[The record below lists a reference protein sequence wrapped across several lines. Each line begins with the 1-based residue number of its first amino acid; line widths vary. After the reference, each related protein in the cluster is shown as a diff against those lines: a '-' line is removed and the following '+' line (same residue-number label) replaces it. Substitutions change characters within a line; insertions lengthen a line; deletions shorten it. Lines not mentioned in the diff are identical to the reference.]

1 MDATT
6 GIIIVLFVVTI
17 FSSLG
22 GNKGYA
28 PPRYRGP
35 SSPTE
40 LSQPA
45 APVPSSNVEPSFFGA
60 AGESSRQS
68 IQNYILRFRNP
79 GEASAITSAIMRH
92 SKAYDVNPK
101 LVAALMRRES
111 GYNPWAR
118 SSAGAI
124 GLGQLM
130 PATCT
135 TTGVT
140 NPYDIDDNAKGT
152 VRYMKY
158 LLDRFKNYSNQV
170 SFALAGYL
178 EGPNAVA
185 RNKGYSRTT
194 AAYVKDIIEIYN
206 KL

>member
-6 GIIIVLFVVTI
+6 GIIIVVFVITI

-22 GNKGYA
+22 SNQGYT
-28 PPRYRGP
+28 PRRYTP
-35 SSPTE
+35 SSP
-40 LSQPA
+40 SFSK
-45 APVPSSNVEPSFFGA
+45 PVTPVSSSKIDPTYLAVVGENARPSIE
-60 AGESSRQS
+60 Q
-68 IQNYILRFRNP
+68 YILRFRKP
-79 GEASAITSAIMRH
+79 AEAVAITDAIMRN
-92 SKAYDVNPK
+92 SQQFNVNPK

-130 PATCT
+130 PATCK

-152 VRYMKY
+152 VRYVKY
-158 LLDRFKNYSNQV
+158 LLSRFEDYSDPV
-170 SFALAGYL
+170 PFALAGYL

-185 RNKGYSRTT
+185 RKKGYSRTT
-194 AAYVKDIIEIYN
+194 AAYVNDIIEIYHQ
-206 KL
+206 L

>member
-1 MDATT
+1 
-6 GIIIVLFVVTI
+6 V
-17 FSSLG
+17 
-22 GNKGYA
+22 N
-28 PPRYRGP
+28 
-35 SSPTE
+35 PT
-40 LSQPA
+40 
-45 APVPSSNVEPSFFGA
+45 FFGA
-60 AGESSRQS
+60 AGESSKQS

-79 GEASAITSAIMRH
+79 GEAAAITNAIMRH
-92 SKAYDVNPK
+92 SRTYDVNPK

-130 PATCT
+130 PATCKS
-135 TTGVT
+135 TGVT
-140 NPYDIDDNAKGT
+140 NPYDINDNAKGT

-158 LLDRFKNYSNQV
+158 LLGRFEKYSNQV

-185 RNKGYSRTT
+185 RKKGYTRTT
-194 AAYVKDIIEIYN
+194 AAYVKDIIEIYH

>member
-1 MDATT
+1 M
-6 GIIIVLFVVTI
+6 LFVVTI

-22 GNKGYA
+22 GNQGYT
-28 PPRYRGP
+28 PPRYSRP
-35 SSPTE
+35 SPSAQLSRPTT
-40 LSQPA
+40 
-45 APVPSSNVEPSFFGA
+45 PVSSSNVEPSFFGA

-79 GEASAITSAIMRH
+79 GEASTITSAIMRH
-92 SKAYDVNPK
+92 SKTYDVNPK

-135 TTGVT
+135 STGVT

-158 LLDRFKNYSNQV
+158 LLDRFSDYSDQV

-185 RNKGYSRTT
+185 RNKGYTRTT
-194 AAYVKDIIEIYN
+194 AAYVKDIIEIYH

>member
-6 GIIIVLFVVTI
+6 GIIILVFVVTI

-22 GNKGYA
+22 GNQGYTPPGHTRPTPPPKIIRPVA
-28 PPRYRGP
+28 PAG
-35 SSPTE
+35 SSSVDPTY
-40 LSQPA
+40 L
-45 APVPSSNVEPSFFGA
+45 GA
-60 AGESSRQS
+60 GGMSAKSS
-68 IQNYILRFRNP
+68 IQQYILRFRNP
-79 GEASAITSAIMRH
+79 GEAVAITNAIMRH
-92 SKAYDVNPK
+92 SQKFDVNPK
-101 LVAALMRRES
+101 LIAALMRRES

-124 GLGQLM
+124 GLGQLL
-130 PATCT
+130 PSTCKS
-135 TTGVT
+135 TGVT
-140 NPYDIDDNAKGT
+140 NPYDIDDNTKGT

-158 LLDRFKNYSNQV
+158 LLGRFEEYSDQV

-185 RNKGYSRTT
+185 RKKGYRTST

>member
-6 GIIIVLFVVTI
+6 GIIIVVFVITI

-22 GNKGYA
+22 SNQGYT
-28 PPRYRGP
+28 PRRYTP
-35 SSPTE
+35 SSP
-40 LSQPA
+40 SFSK
-45 APVPSSNVEPSFFGA
+45 PVTPVSSSKIDPTYLAVVGDNVRPSIE
-60 AGESSRQS
+60 Q
-68 IQNYILRFRNP
+68 YILRFRKP
-79 GEASAITSAIMRH
+79 SEAVAITDAIMRY
-92 SKAYDVNPK
+92 SQQFNVNPK

-130 PATCT
+130 PATCK

-152 VRYMKY
+152 VRYVKY
-158 LLDRFKNYSNQV
+158 LLSRFEDYSDPV
-170 SFALAGYL
+170 PFALAGYL

-185 RNKGYSRTT
+185 RKKGYTRTT
-194 AAYVKDIIEIYN
+194 AAYIKDIIEIYHQ
-206 KL
+206 L

>member
-1 MDATT
+1 M
-6 GIIIVLFVVTI
+6 LFVATI

-22 GNKGYA
+22 SNQGYA
-28 PPRYRGP
+28 PPRYSRP
-35 SSPTE
+35 SPSAE
-40 LSQPA
+40 LSRPTT
-45 APVPSSNVEPSFFGA
+45 PVPLSNVEPSFFGA

-79 GEASAITSAIMRH
+79 GEAAAITGAIMRH
-92 SKAYDVNPK
+92 SKTYDVNPK

-130 PATCT
+130 PSTCQS
-135 TTGVT
+135 TGVT

-158 LLDRFKNYSNQV
+158 LLDRFKGYSDQV

-185 RNKGYSRTT
+185 RNKGYSSSTQ
-194 AAYVKDIIEIYN
+194 AYINDIVGIYH